1 MILPPLQEIQMLA
14 CTTVYRISKAE
25 QHVQA
30 FTLLELNLYFMYF
43 YLLDCSQGT
52 QMNWPGGETDVHPT
66 LNLGLDTLAK
76 AVMQYVKDL
85 AADLPCE
92 AQLQLVGTR

>member
-1 MILPPLQEIQMLA
+1 
-14 CTTVYRISKAE
+14 
-25 QHVQA
+25 
-30 FTLLELNLYFMYF
+30 
-43 YLLDCSQGT
+43 
-52 QMNWPGGETDVHPT
+52 MNWPGGETDVHLT